1 MTYDKR
7 GNCIEIIH
15 LDQQKQLS
23 EDKQGV
29 AIYQFTYN
37 KRGDIL
43 SETRLDKNNQVVQ
56 ELLSHHW
63 Q

>member
-56 ELLSHHW
+56 
-63 Q
+63 